1 MPRVDEL
8 LEWCRSQVRN
18 GKSAMHTNHV
28 VIIEE
33 EQKKRTENA
42 PDEQGKRK
50 TRIAWDCA
58 DPETFAEFHKER
70 ERYMKA
76 AGSNPTMATDVIILA
91 LRLHTDEEIRKFIE
105 AVSQVPGETFS
116 DA

>member
-1 MPRVDEL
+1 MPTVREL
-8 LEWCRSQVRN
+8 HEWVKNQLRT
-18 GKSAMHTNHV
+18 GKGDMHTNHV

-91 LRLHTDEEIRKFIE
+91 LRLHTDEEIRQFIE
-105 AVSQVPGETFS
+105 AVSNVPGETLA